1 MTNKVLLLSIRPRY
15 AEKIFQGMKQV
26 ELRRVRP
33 NIQHGDH
40 ILVYVTA
47 PIKAL
52 EGVLQVDYVIEDH
65 PHELWS
71 HVENT
76 AGVTRDEFDAY
87 YDGADVGFGIFFKE
101 AKRINNPISLDKLRK
116 LFGSFHPPQSYR
128 YLHPAEVEIY
138 GQL

>member
-1 MTNKVLLLSIRPRY
+1 MTNKVLLLSIRPKY
-15 AEKIFQGMKQV
+15 AEKIFQGMKEV

-40 ILVYVTA
+40 ILVYVTS

-52 EGVLQVDYVIEDH
+52 EGVLQVDYVIEGH
-65 PHELWS
+65 PSELWP
-71 HVENT
+71 HVKNA

-101 AKRINNPISLDKLRK
+101 AKRIINPISLDKLRK
-116 LFGSFHPPQSYR
+116 IFGNFHPPQSYR
-128 YLHPAEVEIY
+128 YLRPNEVEFYI
-138 GQL
+138 

>member
-15 AEKIFQGMKQV
+15 AEKIFQGMKKV

-33 NIQHGDH
+33 KIQHGDY
-40 ILVYVTA
+40 ILVYVTS

-52 EGVLQVDYVIEDH
+52 EGILQVDYVIEDR
-65 PHELWS
+65 PHELWT
-71 HVENT
+71 HVKNT

-87 YDGADVGFGIFFKE
+87 YDGASIGYGIFLKE

-116 LFGSFHPPQSYR
+116 LFGSFYPPQSYR
-128 YLHPAEVEIY
+128 YLRPKEVELY
-138 GQL
+138 EHL